1 MRDWDRY
8 RIDACMFIRLRNKA
22 PLRLAELEQGDS
34 GPTRQS
40 RQRSMQGMLIN
51 AVKIALCVTPMLV
64 CMYLLFWMSSQQ
76 VWDAQ
81 TPFRDVL
88 TGGIVAS
95 GMLSAYLLLSRFV
108 LRSK

>member
-1 MRDWDRY
+1 
-8 RIDACMFIRLRNKA
+8 
-22 PLRLAELEQGDS
+22 
-34 GPTRQS
+34 
-40 RQRSMQGMLIN
+40 MQNALIKG
-51 AVKIALCVTPMLV
+51 VKIALCITPMLAG
-64 CMYLLFWMSSQQ
+64 MFLLFWMSSNQL
-76 VWDAQ
+76 WNAE

>member
-1 MRDWDRY
+1 
-8 RIDACMFIRLRNKA
+8 
-22 PLRLAELEQGDS
+22 
-34 GPTRQS
+34 
-40 RQRSMQGMLIN
+40 MQN
-51 AVKIALCVTPMLV
+51 ALTKGVKIALCITPMLA
-64 CMYLLFWMSSQQ
+64 CMYLLFWMSSQR

>member
-1 MRDWDRY
+1 
-8 RIDACMFIRLRNKA
+8 
-22 PLRLAELEQGDS
+22 
-34 GPTRQS
+34 
-40 RQRSMQGMLIN
+40 MQN
-51 AVKIALCVTPMLV
+51 ALTKGVKIALCITPMLA

-76 VWDAQ
+76 VWDTQ